1 VLTALAVKMSA
12 FIHETQ
18 KERGMTAGF
27 IGSKGRSFAGP
38 DGLPGQRKLTDSKLT
53 DLKEYISETDL
64 DKFGDEFNDRLI
76 DAMKHAEEYDS
87 YRKRVTALTISTTEA
102 IGFYTEQNSLLLE
115 LLHFIGVHVP
125 TVEIRTQLNAYGN
138 FLKGKERA
146 GIERAVLSNAF
157 GMDKLTFTAFK
168 TFNNLVVN
176 QEVYFEVFTTD
187 ATDEQRTFFSNTLS
201 GSSVNEV
208 QRMRDIAFENVG
220 KESLGHIDPT
230 YWFEQMTT
238 KINLMLDIELKLA
251 SDFDIAVAEHRSSA
265 TYGMI
270 IFIVLVIL
278 LLIVLVIF
286 SIYVVL
292 KVTKP
297 IERLKNVVLSKL
309 SGQLKDIVSKFK
321 V

>member
-1 VLTALAVKMSA
+1 
-12 FIHETQ
+12 
-18 KERGMTAGF
+18 
-27 IGSKGRSFAGP
+27 
-38 DGLPGQRKLTDSKLT
+38 
-53 DLKEYISETDL
+53 
-64 DKFGDEFNDRLI
+64 
-76 DAMKHAEEYDS
+76 MKHADEYGA
-87 YRKRVTALTISTTEA
+87 YRKRVSALTITTTEA
-102 IGFYTEQNSLLLE
+102 IAFYTKQNSLLLE
-115 LLHFIGVHVP
+115 VIRFIAVNVP
-125 TVEIRTQLNAYGN
+125 TVEIRTQLNAYNN
-138 FLKGKERA
+138 FLRGKERA

-157 GMDKLTFTAFK
+157 GMDKLTFDGFK
-168 TFNNLVVN
+168 IFNNLVVN
-176 QEVYFEVFTTD
+176 QDVYFEVFMAD
-187 ATDEQRTFFSNTLS
+187 ANNEQRAYFADTLS
-201 GSSVNEV
+201 GSVVDEV
-208 QRMRDIAFENVG
+208 QRMRDIAFANVG
-220 KESLGHIDPT
+220 KDSLGSIDPA
-230 YWFEQMTT
+230 YWFRQMTT